1 MIVNPDKSIFFV
13 ATAVMCSV
21 SLYAAELST
30 AEPDPMTRV
39 YVGEPNHLTLPP
51 RFPVATAIA
60 SEEDCQS
67 GSELTPVGLEKDAV
81 SNLEGG
87 CDKGRSEPLADT
99 ILSPRALG
107 AASAKTQVPVQP
119 VSVNQTDRLH

>member
-1 MIVNPDKSIFFV
+1 MIVNPDKSVFFV

-51 RFPVATAIA
+51 GFPAATAIA
-60 SEEDCQS
+60 SEGDCRSAQ
-67 GSELTPVGLEKDAV
+67 ELTPVGLEKDAV
-81 SNLEGG
+81 HGPEGS
-87 CDKGRSEPLADT
+87 CDKAGSDPLSDT
-99 ILSPRALG
+99 IRSPRALG
-107 AASAKTQVPVQP
+107 AASAKTQETVQP
-119 VSVNQTDRLH
+119 VSVGPTERIH